1 MLVANGYNQQA
12 TYWGAPT
19 QDGYGAWHF
28 SAPQSL
34 LVRWENTTE
43 EFVDQQGADRISR
56 AIVWIP
62 ETLDPE
68 IGGYLYLGDSAEA
81 DPTTLKSAWAIQRV
95 DEIPDLRGLTSETR
109 AYL

>member
-1 MLVANGYNQQA
+1 MLVSAGYSQQA
-12 TYWGAPT
+12 TYWGAPV

-28 SAPQSL
+28 SAPIQL
-34 LVRWENTTE
+34 NVRWENTTE
-43 EFVDQQGADRISR
+43 EFVDQSGKERISQ

-62 ETLDPE
+62 DSLDPE
-68 IGGYLYLGDSAEA
+68 IGGYLFLGVSTEL
-81 DPTTLKSAWAIQRV
+81 DPTTVKKAWAIQRV